1 MDGYTKQQYLN
12 LFTHPLRR
20 NEYISSF
27 NLNKD
32 NFRKKEYWLND
43 NIVYKHLDEEMLV
56 GQFLPKN
63 NDGKTW
69 TDRIIIDLD
78 RPEEQFIPM
87 IKVMAEAGQKYPS
100 LLFRSSESG
109 HLHAYYLL
117 NKNIK
122 GSNIEILQTYFNT
135 VSKDQNIKRIEVY
148 PQPKHGI
155 RIPLGTG
162 GKWLKTTS
170 GEVLTNSKTEAINE
184 IYTSWTDLPKMDTYS
199 LIGKLYQF
207 AEETTVNN
215 GLNTNKDRNII
226 ISKPGK
232 LWIKEKQLREQGLTD
247 YGQRNDA
254 TLWLSA
260 ANFNKGLTL
269 LESINNIKDWS
280 REIQNAAN
288 SKDIQKAITTGNW
301 KQIESE
307 ITSHYKRYERTF
319 DQAKR
324 SKGGKIDAV
333 ASLTDPERL
342 NAHQI
347 AASLTGNTKRRHR
360 QKKSEYERILN
371 AISFIWIQSRNR
383 SEGGFGWKSPESFQ
397 VARISK
403 SLFERAR
410 IYRRSNG
417 FDPVKRLIQAGL
429 IEVHL
434 KGYGSPNAP
443 GRATVYKLNFSLINV
458 ERPKNIKP
466 LSILS
471 KEERERADLSASL
484 GVLVNNKEITDTPI
498 VKQLKNNNQRN
509 KSSNGNWTKSSNKK
523 ERSNLA
529 NTDVSFSYSD
539 KTSSLIKRIGDKL
552 TKTGDEL

>member
-1 MDGYTKQQYLN
+1 
-12 LFTHPLRR
+12 
-20 NEYISSF
+20 
-27 NLNKD
+27 
-32 NFRKKEYWLND
+32 
-43 NIVYKHLDEEMLV
+43 
-56 GQFLPKN
+56 
-63 NDGKTW
+63 
-69 TDRIIIDLD
+69 
-78 RPEEQFIPM
+78 
-87 IKVMAEAGQKYPS
+87 
-100 LLFRSSESG
+100 
-109 HLHAYYLL
+109 
-117 NKNIK
+117 
-122 GSNIEILQTYFNT
+122 
-135 VSKDQNIKRIEVY
+135 
-148 PQPKHGI
+148 
-155 RIPLGTG
+155 
-162 GKWLKTTS
+162 
-170 GEVLTNSKTEAINE
+170 
-184 IYTSWTDLPKMDTYS
+184 MDTYS

-215 GLNTNKDRNII
+215 GLNTKKDRNIVI
-226 ISKPGK
+226 CKPGK
-232 LWIKEKQLREQGLTD
+232 LWTKEKQLREQGLTD

-269 LESINNIKDWS
+269 LESIANIKDWS
-280 REIQNAAN
+280 REIQNSAN

-342 NAHQI
+342 NAQEL

-417 FDPVKRLIQAGL
+417 FDPIKRLIQAGL

-434 KGYGSPNAP
+434 KGYGSPTTP

-471 KEERERADLSASL
+471 KEERERADLSVSL

-498 VKQLKNNNQRN
+498 VKQSKNNDEI
-509 KSSNGNWTKSSNKK
+509 TK
-523 ERSNLA
+523 RSNLA
-529 NTDVSFSYSD
+529 NTDTSISYSA
-539 KTSSLIKRIGDKL
+539 KTSALIERISQRITKNGDAQLKL
-552 TKTGDEL
+552 KKKQRYK

>member
-1 MDGYTKQQYLN
+1 
-12 LFTHPLRR
+12 
-20 NEYISSF
+20 
-27 NLNKD
+27 
-32 NFRKKEYWLND
+32 
-43 NIVYKHLDEEMLV
+43 
-56 GQFLPKN
+56 
-63 NDGKTW
+63 
-69 TDRIIIDLD
+69 
-78 RPEEQFIPM
+78 
-87 IKVMAEAGQKYPS
+87 
-100 LLFRSSESG
+100 
-109 HLHAYYLL
+109 
-117 NKNIK
+117 
-122 GSNIEILQTYFNT
+122 
-135 VSKDQNIKRIEVY
+135 DQNIKRIEVY

-215 GLNTNKDRNII
+215 GLNTNKDRNIV

-232 LWIKEKQLREQGLTD
+232 LWTKEKQLREQGLTD

-254 TLWLSA
+254 MLWLSA

-342 NAHQI
+342 NAQ
-347 AASLTGNTKRRHR
+347 
-360 QKKSEYERILN
+360 E
-371 AISFIWIQSRNR
+371 
-383 SEGGFGWKSPESFQ
+383 
-397 VARISK
+397 
-403 SLFERAR
+403 
-410 IYRRSNG
+410 
-417 FDPVKRLIQAGL
+417 
-429 IEVHL
+429 
-434 KGYGSPNAP
+434 
-443 GRATVYKLNFSLINV
+443 
-458 ERPKNIKP
+458 
-466 LSILS
+466 
-471 KEERERADLSASL
+471 
-484 GVLVNNKEITDTPI
+484 
-498 VKQLKNNNQRN
+498 
-509 KSSNGNWTKSSNKK
+509 
-523 ERSNLA
+523 
-529 NTDVSFSYSD
+529 
-539 KTSSLIKRIGDKL
+539 
-552 TKTGDEL
+552 

>member
-1 MDGYTKQQYLN
+1 VDRYTKQQYLN

-78 RPEEQFIPM
+78 RPEEQFTPM

-215 GLNTNKDRNII
+215 GLNTKKDRNIVI
-226 ISKPGK
+226 CKPGK
-232 LWIKEKQLREQGLTD
+232 LWTKEKQLREQGLTD

-269 LESINNIKDWS
+269 SESINNIKDWS
-280 REIQNAAN
+280 LETQNIAN
-288 SKDIQKAITTGNW
+288 SKDIQKGNW

-333 ASLTDPERL
+333 ASLIDSEL
-342 NAHQI
+342 QKAHEI
-347 AASLTGNTKRRHR
+347 AVSLTGNTRRKHR

-371 AISFIWIQSRNR
+371 AVSFIWIQ
-383 SEGGFGWKSPESFQ
+383 FQTHGWRSPEAFK

-429 IEVHL
+429 IEIHL

-466 LSILS
+466 FSILS

-498 VKQLKNNNQRN
+498 VKQLENNENDTH
-509 KSSNGNWTKSSNKK
+509 SHLLEAGAT
-523 ERSNLA
+523 
-529 NTDVSFSYSD
+529 
-539 KTSSLIKRIGDKL
+539 
-552 TKTGDEL
+552 